1 MCDILLMRSDVSL
14 KEGIKT
20 KEYELV
26 AANQPADEVHEEQL
40 DFELLSRLPQLLEKL
55 LSQRLRIVDK
65 LNGRE

>member
-1 MCDILLMRSDVSL
+1 MRHILLMRSYVSL
-14 KEGIKT
+14 KKGVKT
-20 KEYELV
+20 EEYELV

-40 DFELLSRLPQLLEKL
+40 DFELLSWLPQLLEEL